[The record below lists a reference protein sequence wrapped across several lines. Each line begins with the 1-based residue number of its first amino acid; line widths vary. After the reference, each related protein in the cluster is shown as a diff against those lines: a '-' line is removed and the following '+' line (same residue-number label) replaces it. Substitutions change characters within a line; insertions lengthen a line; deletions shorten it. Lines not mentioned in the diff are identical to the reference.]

1 MRGSW
6 HSGTIRPWGACMTA
20 VLPEAGPIRIFI
32 ADEVDRVRFA
42 VRDLLELQPDI
53 IVVGDTADPMTART
67 LISQAQPDVVLLDA
81 HMQDG
86 ASLSLVRAVQATNPG
101 LPVVIYA
108 ANPGPGER
116 EAALDAGAVVFL
128 AKDVLPHDLL
138 DVLRQVANRGEAP
151 Q

>member
-1 MRGSW
+1 
-6 HSGTIRPWGACMTA
+6 MTA

-32 ADEVDRVRFA
+32 ADEVDRVRLA

-53 IVVGDTADPMTART
+53 IVVGDAADPLTART
-67 LISQAQPDVVLLDA
+67 LISQAHPDVVLLDA

-86 ASLSLVRAVQATNPG
+86 ASLTLIRAVRTTNPG

-108 ANPGPGER
+108 ANPRPGER

-138 DVLRQVANRGEAP
+138 DVLRQVANRGAAP

>member
-1 MRGSW
+1 
-6 HSGTIRPWGACMTA
+6 MTA

-32 ADEVDRVRFA
+32 ADEVDRVRLA

-53 IVVGDTADPMTART
+53 IVVGDAADPLTAHT
-67 LISQAQPDVVLLDA
+67 LIAQAQLDVVLLDA

-86 ASLSLVRAVQATNPG
+86 ASLALIRSVRATNPG

-108 ANPGPGER
+108 ANPRPGER

-138 DVLRQVANRGEAP
+138 DVLRQVANRGDAP